1 MKAMQ
6 CDRAAELIGAYLDQ
20 ELDADARRDVAAHL
34 GACPACA
41 ALVDD
46 LRRMSRQISALGR
59 EPAPETLAAKV
70 QDRLAEAAP
79 AHVRPPTS
87 RAIQGWRPSSGL
99 RQAAAVLLL
108 CGLTAAATAW
118 LTLRTAD
125 VAALERE
132 VAAAHVR

>member
-20 ELDADARRDVAAHL
+20 ELDAATRRDVAAHL

-41 ALVDD
+41 ALLTDV
-46 LRRMSRQISALGR
+46 RRMSRQISALGR
-59 EPAPETLAAKV
+59 EPASEALAAKV
-70 QDRLAEAAP
+70 RERLAETAP
-79 AHVRPPTS
+79 ADVRSPAA
-87 RAIQGWRPSSGL
+87 RAIEGWRPSSGL

-118 LTLRTAD
+118 LTLRTVD
-125 VAALERE
+125 VAAFFFFF
-132 VAAAHVR
+132 AAAH